1 MRRGGAE
8 GFLVVAADHG
18 ARSLPGG
25 TAGPLFRRGP
35 GGRDRHQ
42 SGHPA
47 GGVAAGFA
55 GEPRVD
61 DQPDAGNG
69 QRGFGQRGGDDH
81 AGRVSRGPTAH
92 GPVLAGTVDLAMQ
105 FQDLDGR
112 ADLAAQRS
120 GHLGD
125 FPCPGDEDQGIDG
138 GIFSQCP
145 AVGRRGSGGHMLQEA
160 AGDSAF
166 VQPGHGCRFPPG
178 VQPVQGRG
186 AVDHRSRAIAVVRGQ

>member
-69 QRGFGQRGGDDH
+69 QRGFGQRGGDHH
-81 AGRVSRGPTAH
+81 AGPVSLGPTAD
-92 GPVLAGTVDLAMQ
+92 GPVLAGAVDLAVQ
-105 FQDLDGR
+105 FQDLDSV
-112 ADLAAQRS
+112 ADLAPQRS

-125 FPCPGDEDQGIDG
+125 FPRPGDENQGINGRIG
-138 GIFSQCP
+138 GQRLS
-145 AVGRRGSGGHMLQEA
+145 VGRRGRGGHMVQET
-160 AGDSAF
+160 AGHPTI
-166 VQPGHGCRFPPG
+166 VQPSHRGRFPAG
-178 VQPVQGRG
+178 LQPVQSRG
-186 AVDHRSRAIAVVRGQ
+186 AVDHGGRPLAVVRG